1 MHCRKGGIT
10 TEVGTALNNTNHEK
24 DYSNDIGSV
33 DNCYSFGVNGV
44 DQHNAGSRPQ
54 IVELLRDILRTP
66 SHCTDMENAKSLT
79 ALFFNDYSR

>member
-33 DNCYSFGVNGV
+33 DNHHPFGADCVN
-44 DQHNAGSRPQ
+44 QHNATSRPQ

-66 SHCTDMENAKSLT
+66 SHCTNMENAKSLT
-79 ALFFNDYSR
+79 TLSFQDSSR